1 MEGVNLKTVQELMGH
16 KTIAMTS
23 RYAHL
28 APGYLETEL
37 ETLVQRHHR
46 ETEKAERT
54 RYRLVPIWS
63 RCFHA
68 PFRFLSSS

>member
-16 KTIAMTS
+16 KTIARTA

-37 ETLVQRHHR
+37 ETLVERLNR
-46 ETEKAERT
+46 ETEKAEKN
-54 RYRLVPIWS
+54 LVQTGPDWS
-63 RCFHA
+63 PVLPSAVYLLCK
-68 PFRFLSSS
+68 